1 MVKYYVIGVVI
12 AVALIIFTF
21 VDIAL
26 TESRRIRGVPK
37 AFWFFIA
44 LLPFLGTI
52 LWFWVGKE
60 PARATTYLAPDD
72 DPSFLKNI
80 RRDEEQDERI
90 AQLERELAELDSD
103 DKPDDDPKR
112 PKL

>member
-1 MVKYYVIGVVI
+1 MTRIYVIGIVI

-21 VDIAL
+21 IDIAL
-26 TESRRIRGVPK
+26 TESRRIRGLPK
-37 AFWFFIA
+37 GFWFFIA
-44 LLPFLGTI
+44 LLPFLGII
-52 LWFWVGKE
+52 LWFAVGKE
-60 PARATTYLAPDD
+60 PARAISYLAPDD
-72 DPSFLKNI
+72 DPNFLKTI

-103 DKPDDDPKR
+103 DNPDDDPQR

>member
-1 MVKYYVIGVVI
+1 MTRFYVIGIVI

-21 VDIAL
+21 IDIAL

-37 AFWFFIA
+37 GFWFFIA
-44 LLPFLGTI
+44 LLPFLGLI
-52 LWFWVGKE
+52 LWFAVGKE
-60 PARATTYLAPDD
+60 PASATLYVAPDD

-90 AQLERELAELDSD
+90 RRLEQ
-103 DKPDDDPKR
+103 
-112 PKL
+112 

>member
-1 MVKYYVIGVVI
+1 MVKYYVIGIVI

-26 TESRRIRGVPK
+26 TESRRVRGVPK
-37 AFWFFIA
+37 GFWFFIA

-52 LWFWVGKE
+52 LWFAVGKE
-60 PARATTYLAPDD
+60 PARATRYVAPDD

-90 AQLERELAELDSD
+90 RKLEEELAQLDSD
-103 DKPDDDPKR
+103 DDSPDDKR
-112 PKL
+112 S

>member
-1 MVKYYVIGVVI
+1 MTRFYVIGIVI

-21 VDIAL
+21 IDIAL

-37 AFWFFIA
+37 GFWFFIA
-44 LLPFLGTI
+44 LLPFLGLI
-52 LWFWVGKE
+52 LWFAVGKE
-60 PARATTYLAPDD
+60 PARATRYVAPDD

-90 AQLERELAELDSD
+90 RKLEEELAQLDSD
-103 DKPDDDPKR
+103 DDSPDDKR
-112 PKL
+112 S

>member
-1 MVKYYVIGVVI
+1 MTRFYVIGIVI

-21 VDIAL
+21 IDIAL

-37 AFWFFIA
+37 GFWFFIA
-44 LLPFLGTI
+44 LLPFLGLI
-52 LWFWVGKE
+52 LWFAVGKE
-60 PARATTYLAPDD
+60 PASATRYVAPDD

-90 AQLERELAELDSD
+90 RKLEEELAQLDSD
-103 DKPDDDPKR
+103 DDSGDDPKKR
-112 PKL
+112 

>member
-1 MVKYYVIGVVI
+1 MVKYYVIGIVI

-26 TESRRIRGVPK
+26 TESRRVRGVPK
-37 AFWFFIA
+37 GFWFFIA

-52 LWFWVGKE
+52 LWFAVGKE
-60 PARATTYLAPDD
+60 PARAIRYVAPDD

-90 AQLERELAELDSD
+90 RKLEEELAQLDSD
-103 DKPDDDPKR
+103 DDSGDDKR
-112 PKL
+112 P

>member
-1 MVKYYVIGVVI
+1 MTRFYVIGIVI
-12 AVALIIFTF
+12 AVALIVFTF

-37 AFWFFIA
+37 GFWFFIA

-52 LWFWVGKE
+52 LWFAVGKE
-60 PARATTYLAPDD
+60 PARATQYLAPDD

-90 AQLERELAELDSD
+90 RKLEEELAELDSD
-103 DKPDDDPKR
+103 DDSGDDTKR
-112 PKL
+112 S

>member
-1 MVKYYVIGVVI
+1 MTRFYVIGIVI

-26 TESRRIRGVPK
+26 TESRRVRGVPK
-37 AFWFFIA
+37 GFWFFIA

-52 LWFWVGKE
+52 LWFAVGKE
-60 PARATTYLAPDD
+60 PARATRYVAPDD

-90 AQLERELAELDSD
+90 RKLEEELAQLDSD
-103 DKPDDDPKR
+103 DDSGDDKR
-112 PKL
+112 P

>member
-1 MVKYYVIGVVI
+1 MTRFYVIGIVI

-21 VDIAL
+21 IDIAL

-37 AFWFFIA
+37 GFWFFIA
-44 LLPFLGTI
+44 LLPFLGLI
-52 LWFWVGKE
+52 LWFAVGKE
-60 PARATTYLAPDD
+60 PASATRYVAPDD

-90 AQLERELAELDSD
+90 RKLEEELAQLDSD
-103 DKPDDDPKR
+103 DDGDEPKKR
-112 PKL
+112 

>member
-1 MVKYYVIGVVI
+1 MTRFYVIGIVI

-37 AFWFFIA
+37 GFWFFIA

-52 LWFWVGKE
+52 LWFAVGKE

-72 DPSFLKNI
+72 DPSFLKTI

-90 AQLERELAELDSD
+90 RKLEEELAQLDSD
-103 DKPDDDPKR
+103 DDSGSEDKGGA
-112 PKL
+112 